1 MLGYLDPILFPDD
14 IEVLEVS
21 PNRYV
26 YPIFK
31 NGSRSLVG
39 KEYRTL
45 SKDEILDLDHVEVF
59 VRDPLGNIRESESII
74 ITLTTQ
80 LETGAMPIITCKKT
94 ICRCGFC
101 APKTESRE
109 EFMQLIKRH
118 VPVDVFQKEC

>member
-1 MLGYLDPILFPDD
+1 MSNVKSIGFALDPNNVPSFLLDW
-14 IEVLEVS
+14 EVTKLCNLDCRMS
-21 PNRYV
+21 TT
-26 YPIFK
+26 
-31 NGSRSLVG
+31 GLV
-39 KEYRTL
+39 E
-45 SKDEILDLDHVEVF
+45 
-59 VRDPLGNIRESESII
+59 PLGNIRESESII
-74 ITLTTQ
+74 STLTTQ